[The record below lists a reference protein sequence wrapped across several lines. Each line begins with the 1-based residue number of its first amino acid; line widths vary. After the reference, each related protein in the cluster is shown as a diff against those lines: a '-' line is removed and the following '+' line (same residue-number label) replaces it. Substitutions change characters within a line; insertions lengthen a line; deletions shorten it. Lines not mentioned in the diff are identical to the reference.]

1 MRVGLLTSRMSRQPS
16 TYSRWLLNIIDK
28 FMAVIWNLW
37 IISESSW
44 IKNMWWGLI
53 TILLLDEQLIMY
65 DLRYMGL
72 SGRPP
77 APNLTSIPQYS
88 RKKKGK
94 QKKKTKWNWLTLWW
108 LACHLHSIFLYKW
121 KRGMVWCLVLNSWV
135 EKGKGS
141 KNGVHVLDIFM
152 SFVKLKIMY
161 ARYLIAFCGMV
172 FMSVFF
178 FSYRMPT

>member
-1 MRVGLLTSRMSRQPS
+1 MDNIGVFMDKKYVMRFDNHFAL
-16 TYSRWLLNIIDK
+16 RWAIDYVWPK
-28 FMAVIWNLW
+28 IHGSKWKA
-37 IISESSW
+37 
-44 IKNMWWGLI
+44 
-53 TILLLDEQLIMY
+53 TRPQLDIH
-65 DLRYMGL
+65 
-72 SGRPP
+72 
-77 APNLTSIPQYS
+77 TSIFKEEE
-88 RKKKGK
+88 RKT
-94 QKKKTKWNWLTLWW
+94 KKKTKWNWLTLWW

-152 SFVKLKIMY
+152 FFVKLKIMY

-178 FSYRMPT
+178 FFISDANLKWRRTIFSPWH

>member
-94 QKKKTKWNWLTLWW
+94 QKKKQNEIGWLYDGL
-108 LACHLHSIFLYKW
+108 LAISIPSSYTN
-121 KRGMVWCLVLNSWV
+121 GSGGWCDAL
-135 EKGKGS
+135 
-141 KNGVHVLDIFM
+141 
-152 SFVKLKIMY
+152 
-161 ARYLIAFCGMV
+161 
-172 FMSVFF
+172 
-178 FSYRMPT
+178 FSIHE